1 MRVRFETHRETF
13 DGALNESP
21 VAKAIAQT
29 LPISS
34 TVQRWGGEIYFDVPV
49 KMANTKPTVEVEVGD
64 IAFWPEGPCLCI
76 FFGKTPASLGREPRP
91 ASEVTIIGHTEAPA
105 ELLRT
110 VEAGTAIRVEP
121 CA

>member
-1 MRVRFETHRETF
+1 VRFTTFSSSF
-13 DGALNESP
+13 DGVLKYSP
-21 VAKAIAQT
+21 VVAALLKS
-29 LPISS
+29 LPLTS
-34 TVQRWGGEIYFDVPV
+34 TVQRWGDEIYFDVPV
-49 KMANTKPTVEVEVGD
+49 KMANAKPTVEVEVGD

-110 VEAGTAIRVEP
+110 VKAGTAIRVEP